1 MFVKKNIAIIGSGYV
16 GLVSALCLAE
26 IGHNVTAIDKD
37 ADKIAKLNKAVSPIY
52 EAGLENLLKKN
63 LANKNISFTTNLAEG
78 LKNKDACFIAV
89 GTPYDEKTQTSNLS
103 YLYSALDDILN
114 NISNDIVIINKST
127 VPLGTAKLIK
137 QKIEDYKTKYKI
149 YLASNP
155 EFLSQG
161 RAVKDFQFP
170 MRIIIGVED
179 EISEKLLQDIYQ
191 PFINESSPIIS
202 TNIASAELIKYASNS
217 FLALKVSFIN
227 EIAQISA
234 KTGANIEDISY
245 SMGLDERIGDKFL
258 KSGPGYGGS
267 CFPKDT
273 ISLAHSAKE
282 LSLDLPIIKNIN
294 FSNDATIKNIADKI
308 DLLLQQHNMSD
319 LLVMGAAFKAGTDDI
334 RDSQSLKIIAYLQEK
349 RKNINIAIHDPF
361 ALKHVKENTNLKKSQ
376 DLKKL
381 LKEHKLIVIATEW
394 REYQELSSELFLD
407 KIVVDLRGVL
417 RRLANNKNYF
427 QLGVNF

>member
-16 GLVSALCLAE
+16 GLVSALCFADM
-26 IGHNVTAIDKD
+26 GHNVTAIDKD
-37 ADKIAKLNKAVSPIY
+37 TDKIAKLNKAISPIY

-63 LANKNISFTTNLAEG
+63 LANKNISFTTNFAEG

-103 YLYSALDDILN
+103 YLFSALDDILN

-127 VPLGTAKLIK
+127 VPLGTAELIK

-170 MRIIIGVED
+170 MRIIIGIED
-179 EISEKLLQDIYQ
+179 EISEKLLKDIYR

-227 EIAQISA
+227 EIAQIA
-234 KTGANIEDISY
+234 TKTGANIEDISY

-294 FSNDATIKNIADKI
+294 FSNNLTVKNIADKI
-308 DLLLQQHNMSD
+308 DLLLQQYNMSD

-334 RDSQSLKIIAYLQEK
+334 RDSQPLKIISYLQEK
-349 RKNINIAIHDPF
+349 RKNINIEIHDPF
-361 ALKHVKENTNLKKSQ
+361 ALKHIAENVNLKKSQ
-376 DLKKL
+376 DLKKSI
-381 LKEHKLIVIATEW
+381 KDHKLIIIATEW

-407 KIVVDLRGVL
+407 KIVIDLRGVL
-417 RRLANNKNYF
+417 RKLANNKNYF

>member
-1 MFVKKNIAIIGSGYV
+1 MFIKKNIAIIGSGYV
-16 GLVSALCLAE
+16 GLVSALCFADM
-26 IGHNVTAIDKD
+26 GHNVTAIDKD
-37 ADKIAKLNKAVSPIY
+37 TDKIAKLNKAISPIY

-63 LANKNISFTTNLAEG
+63 LASKNISFTTNFAEG

-103 YLYSALDDILN
+103 YLFSALDDILN

-127 VPLGTAKLIK
+127 VPLGTAELIK

-294 FSNDATIKNIADKI
+294 FSNDTTIKNIADKI

-334 RDSQSLKIIAYLQEK
+334 RDSQSLKIISYLQEK

-361 ALKHVKENTNLKKSQ
+361 ALKHVKENTNLTKSQ
-376 DLKKL
+376 DLKKI

-407 KIVVDLRGVL
+407 KIVVDLRGIL
-417 RRLANNKNYF
+417 RKLANNKNYF

>member
-1 MFVKKNIAIIGSGYV
+1 MFIKKNIAIIGSGYV
-16 GLVSALCLAE
+16 GLVSALCFADM
-26 IGHNVTAIDKD
+26 GHNVTAIDKD
-37 ADKIAKLNKAVSPIY
+37 TDKIAKLNKAISPLY

-63 LANKNISFTTNLAEG
+63 LASKNISFTTNFAEG

-103 YLYSALDDILN
+103 YLFSALDDILN

-127 VPLGTAKLIK
+127 VPLGTAELIK

-294 FSNDATIKNIADKI
+294 FSNDTTIKNIADKI

-334 RDSQSLKIIAYLQEK
+334 RDSQSLKIISYLQEK

-361 ALKHVKENTNLKKSQ
+361 ALKHVKENTNLTKSQ
-376 DLKKL
+376 DLKKI

-407 KIVVDLRGVL
+407 KIVVDLRGIL
-417 RRLANNKNYF
+417 RKLANNKNYF